1 MDLETQAKVPMM
13 DDVGEL
19 THVAYADETQHNIG
33 RFRGIGLISLRYV
46 DVSSI
51 SAGVQNLLR
60 DSGIGEFKWSKLNS
74 RNDRDAACKMLGYAI
89 KKACAG
95 VLRADVLTW
104 DIQDRRH
111 TVRGRD
117 DIANLQRMYYQLFKN
132 VLRVR
137 WPDGSIWQL
146 CPDEQTS
153 IKWHEI
159 EDFLNLASSQ
169 VEIRRDIFSQGNSS
183 LGLKEE
189 FGIKQIVPC
198 QSRKEPLVQLA
209 DLFAG
214 LAAYSRNRYDRYEP
228 WQRTHGQGQQL
239 GLFPPESQPSTRL
252 SNRDHGRCYVLATFN
267 VACKK
272 RRLGVGLEDS
282 RGLKTYEPSNPINF
296 WWYEPQ
302 HEKDRAPTTYD
313 ISR

>member
-1 MDLETQAKVPMM
+1 VADN
-13 DDVGEL
+13 VGKL

-33 RFRGIGLISLRYV
+33 RFRGIGLISLRYG
-46 DVSSI
+46 DASSVG
-51 SAGVQNLLR
+51 ADVQNLLR
-60 DSGIGEFKWSKLNS
+60 DLGISEFKWSKLNS

-111 TVRGRD
+111 MVRGRD
-117 DIANLQRMYYQLFKN
+117 DIANLQRMYYHLFKN

-153 IKWHEI
+153 IKWREI
-159 EDFLNLASSQ
+159 QDFLNLASSQ
-169 VEIRRDIFSQGNSS
+169 VEIRHDMFSQGKFS
-183 LGLKEE
+183 LSLKEE

-198 QSRKEPLVQLA
+198 PSCKESLVQLA

-214 LAAYSRNRYDRYEP
+214 LAAYSRNRYDRYEL
-228 WQRTHGQGQQL
+228 WQHTHGQKRQL
-239 GLFPPESQPSTRL
+239 GLFPPEPQSSAQL
-252 SNRDHGRCYVLATFN
+252 SHRDHGRCHVLATFDA
-267 VACKK
+267 ACK
-272 RRLGVGLEDS
+272 RERLGVGLKDS
-282 RGLKTYEPSNPINF
+282 RGLKTYGPSNPINF

-302 HEKDRAPTTYD
+302 HEEDRAPTTY
-313 ISR
+313 R